1 MNTTHPRGRALT
13 ALTAVAL
20 TAGVLL
26 APAAGAAPAEDL
38 PHVTVVATGGTIAG
52 KAQGRD
58 TFTSYRAGTY
68 PMADMVAQLEPEIGA
83 FADVDVV
90 QFGNSGSGG
99 YTIEQYRELT
109 ATVEEA
115 LEESDAVVVT
125 TGTDTMEEFAYW
137 LDLTVQNRKPVILT
151 GAMRPWAAGDTAG
164 EAGVI
169 GADGPANLLQAVRL
183 GASQQ
188 TFCFGTVL
196 MLNDEIH
203 AARDVTKGNTTR
215 TDTFVTRQLGA
226 LGWIDGATVH
236 VQRAPAR
243 VLDCADEE
251 WFTPF
256 DLDSLDPAPLPR
268 TEVFYNYQQA
278 GGEAITAFAEA
289 GVTGIVTA
297 GTGAGGISSAPGQAR
312 RDAIADGVWFVSTS
326 RTGSGT
332 VDGGGEGII
341 AGGDLL
347 PQKARLLLLLSRA
360 FTEDIEQAR
369 GWFATLGTPSFDQS
383 ALAGTVS
390 PTPGGEP
397 TEPGEPTPGPTA
409 GPTTPPATPGDEPT
423 GEVPAG
429 EEPAGEEPAGEE
441 PAGEEPPAPE
451 EGTDAAAGGSGSGS
465 GGGGLPALGAPV
477 QAALTAA
484 ALAVLAGGT
493 LYALPR
499 RRAGGPPPAACGGR
513 AGGGGGAAPPRRAL
527 PRGSPGRAQ
536 GSCPR
541 SRSAAVADL
550 RTSRRHPG
558 DTPGQVSPTTPTR
571 GRVRETRAPAP
582 SAPGC
587 GGRGAPDDEL
597 GDEEELTA
605 GGSRAVDLGDE

>member
-1 MNTTHPRGRALT
+1 MTTTHPRAGA

-20 TAGVLL
+20 AAGLLL
-26 APAAGAAPAEDL
+26 APVTAAGAAPAEDL
-38 PHVTVVATGGTIAG
+38 PRVTVVATGGTIAG
-52 KAQGRD
+52 KAEGRD
-58 TFTSYRAGTY
+58 TYTSYRAGTY
-68 PMADMVAQLEPEIGA
+68 PMTDLVAQLQPEIGA
-83 FADVDVV
+83 FAEVDVV

-137 LDLTVQNRKPVILT
+137 LDLTVQNRKPVVLS
-151 GAMRPWAAGDTAG
+151 GAMRPWAAGETAG

-183 GASQQ
+183 AASQQ

-215 TDTFVTRQLGA
+215 NDTFVTRQLGA
-226 LGWIDGATVH
+226 LGWIDGASVH

-243 VLDCADEE
+243 VLDCADED

-256 DLDSLDPAPLPR
+256 DLDTLGSGALPR
-268 TEVFYNYQQA
+268 AEVFYNYQQA

-289 GVTGIVTA
+289 GVSGIVTA
-297 GTGAGGISSAPGQAR
+297 GTGAGGISSAAGQAR
-312 RDAIADGVWFVSTS
+312 RAAVAEGVWFVSTS

-332 VDGGGEGII
+332 VEGGGEGII

-369 GWFATLGTPSFDQS
+369 EWFATLGTPSFDRS

-390 PTPGGEP
+390 PTPGANPG
-397 TEPGEPTPGPTA
+397 EPGEEPTDDPTTE
-409 GPTTPPATPGDEPT
+409 PTTPPATPGTGEEPT
-423 GEVPAG
+423 GEEPVGEDPTGETPAGESPAG
-429 EEPAGEEPAGEE
+429 EEPADEE
-441 PAGEEPPAPE
+441 
-451 EGTDAAAGGSGSGS
+451 TDVAAGVGGS
-465 GGGGLPALGAPV
+465 GGGGNLPALGAPV

-484 ALAVLAGGT
+484 ALAVLVGGT
-493 LYALPR
+493 LYALHR
-499 RRAGGPPPAACGGR
+499 RRAWGTL
-513 AGGGGGAAPPRRAL
+513 GA
-527 PRGSPGRAQ
+527 
-536 GSCPR
+536 
-541 SRSAAVADL
+541 
-550 RTSRRHPG
+550 
-558 DTPGQVSPTTPTR
+558 
-571 GRVRETRAPAP
+571 E
-582 SAPGC
+582 
-587 GGRGAPDDEL
+587 
-597 GDEEELTA
+597 
-605 GGSRAVDLGDE
+605 

>member
-1 MNTTHPRGRALT
+1 MNTTHPRARAVT
-13 ALTAVAL
+13 ALTSVAL
-20 TAGVLL
+20 AAGLL
-26 APAAGAAPAEDL
+26 VAPATVAGAAPAEDL
-38 PHVTVVATGGTIAG
+38 PRVTVVATGGTIAG

-58 TFTSYRAGTY
+58 TYTSYRAGTY
-68 PMADMVAQLEPEIGA
+68 PMADMVAELEPEIGA

-90 QFGNSGSGG
+90 QFGNAGSGG
-99 YTIEQYRELT
+99 YTIEQYRGLT

-151 GAMRPWAAGDTAG
+151 GAMRPWAAGETAA
-164 EAGVI
+164 EAGVL

-215 TDTFVTRQLGA
+215 NDTFVTRQLGA
-226 LGWIDGATVH
+226 LGWIDGASVH

-256 DLDSLDPAPLPR
+256 DLDTLGADPLPR

-278 GGEAITAFAEA
+278 GGEAITAFADA
-289 GVTGIVTA
+289 GVSGIVTA

-312 RDAIADGVWFVSTS
+312 RAAIAEGVWFVSSS

-332 VDGGGEGII
+332 VDGGGEGTI

-369 GWFATLGTPSFDQS
+369 EWFATLGTPSFDQS
-383 ALAGTVS
+383 ALAGSVS
-390 PTPGGEP
+390 PTPG
-397 TEPGEPTPGPTA
+397 EPGEPGEEPTPE
-409 GPTTPPATPGDEPT
+409 PTTPPATPGED
-423 GEVPAG
+423 PAG
-429 EEPAGEEPAGEE
+429 EEPSGETPAGETPDGEQPAGEPAGEEPAAEDEE
-441 PAGEEPPAPE
+441 
-451 EGTDAAAGGSGSGS
+451 TDEAAGVVGGGGS
-465 GGGGLPALGAPV
+465 GGLPALGAPV

-484 ALAVLAGGT
+484 ALALLAGGT
-493 LYALPR
+493 LYALHR
-499 RRAGGPPPAACGGR
+499 RRTWGALAA
-513 AGGGGGAAPPRRAL
+513 
-527 PRGSPGRAQ
+527 
-536 GSCPR
+536 
-541 SRSAAVADL
+541 
-550 RTSRRHPG
+550 
-558 DTPGQVSPTTPTR
+558 
-571 GRVRETRAPAP
+571 E
-582 SAPGC
+582 
-587 GGRGAPDDEL
+587 
-597 GDEEELTA
+597 
-605 GGSRAVDLGDE
+605 

>member
-1 MNTTHPRGRALT
+1 MNTTHPRARALT
-13 ALTAVAL
+13 ALTSVAL
-20 TAGVLL
+20 AAGVLL
-26 APAAGAAPAEDL
+26 APAAGAAPEEDL
-38 PHVTVVATGGTIAG
+38 PRVTVVATGGTIAG

-151 GAMRPWAAGDTAG
+151 GAMRPWAAGETAG

-183 GASQQ
+183 GASQK

-215 TDTFVTRQLGA
+215 NDTFVTRQLGA
-226 LGWIDGATVH
+226 LGWIDGASVH

-243 VLDCADEE
+243 VLDCVDED

-256 DLDSLDPAPLPR
+256 DLDELGSAALPR

-278 GGEAITAFAEA
+278 GGEAITAFTEA

-312 RDAIADGVWFVSTS
+312 RAAIAEGVWFVSTS

-369 GWFATLGTPSFDQS
+369 EWFATLGTPSFDQS

-397 TEPGEPTPGPTA
+397 GEEPTTEPTTA
-409 GPTTPPATPGDEPT
+409 PTTPPATPGTGEEPAGEEPA

-429 EEPAGEEPAGEE
+429 EEPAGEVPAGEQPAGEE
-441 PAGEEPPAPE
+441 PDGSED
-451 EGTDAAAGGSGSGS
+451 GTDTAAGVGGGGS

-493 LYALPR
+493 LYALHR
-499 RRAGGPPPAACGGR
+499 RRTW
-513 AGGGGGAAPPRRAL
+513 
-527 PRGSPGRAQ
+527 
-536 GSCPR
+536 
-541 SRSAAVADL
+541 AVA
-550 RTSRRHPG
+550 G
-558 DTPGQVSPTTPTR
+558 
-571 GRVRETRAPAP
+571 E
-582 SAPGC
+582 
-587 GGRGAPDDEL
+587 
-597 GDEEELTA
+597 
-605 GGSRAVDLGDE
+605 

>member
-1 MNTTHPRGRALT
+1 MNTHPRARALT
-13 ALTAVAL
+13 ALTSVAL
-20 TAGVLL
+20 AAGVLL

-38 PHVTVVATGGTIAG
+38 PRVTIVATGGTIAG

-68 PMADMVAQLEPEIGA
+68 PMTDLLAQLEPEVSA
-83 FADVDVV
+83 LADVDVV

-137 LDLTVQNRKPVILT
+137 LDLTVQNRKPVVLT
-151 GAMRPWAAGDTAG
+151 GAMRPWAAGETAG

-215 TDTFVTRQLGA
+215 NDTFVTRQLGA
-226 LGWIDGATVH
+226 LGWIDGDSVH

-243 VLDCADEE
+243 VLDCADED

-256 DLDSLDPAPLPR
+256 DLDTLGSAALPR
-268 TEVFYNYQQA
+268 TEIFYNYQQA
-278 GGEAITAFAEA
+278 GGEAITAFTEA

-297 GTGAGGISSAPGQAR
+297 GTGAGGISAAPGQAR
-312 RDAIADGVWFVSTS
+312 RAAIAEGVWFVSSS

-369 GWFATLGTPSFDQS
+369 EWFATLGTPSFDQS

-397 TEPGEPTPGPTA
+397 SEPGEPGEQPTGEPTTAPTTGPTS
-409 GPTTPPATPGDEPT
+409 PPATPGSGEEPT
-423 GEVPAG
+423 GGTPGEDPAG
-429 EEPAGEEPAGEE
+429 EEPAGEQPGGEE
-441 PAGEEPPAPE
+441 PADEE
-451 EGTDAAAGGSGSGS
+451 TDAAAGTGGSGG

-477 QAALTAA
+477 QAALTVA
-484 ALAVLAGGT
+484 ALAVLTGGT
-493 LYALPR
+493 LYALHR
-499 RRAGGPPPAACGGR
+499 RRSWAS
-513 AGGGGGAAPPRRAL
+513 L
-527 PRGSPGRAQ
+527 
-536 GSCPR
+536 
-541 SRSAAVADL
+541 VA
-550 RTSRRHPG
+550 
-558 DTPGQVSPTTPTR
+558 
-571 GRVRETRAPAP
+571 E
-582 SAPGC
+582 
-587 GGRGAPDDEL
+587 
-597 GDEEELTA
+597 
-605 GGSRAVDLGDE
+605 